1 MRHVLFISFK
11 LLTERRRQT
20 LISTL
25 GVAIGVCAFVVM
37 SSLMLG
43 FQKHFIRQV
52 IDLDAHI
59 SIKPKFNYDEKRI
72 LSKVFS
78 KDVILEILG
87 AKPKDVRDR
96 IRNYREIISRY
107 TGRMGILGISPHLR
121 SNGIIRYGPKEKP
134 VNLFGIDPDLEGKAS
149 SIERFL
155 EGKRLK
161 SLRTRRNG
169 IILGK
174 LVARDLGVK
183 KRGAKVLLVTP
194 NGVSEVLEV
203 VDFFNSGI
211 TTIDQSRA
219 YVHIKTLQRLLGR
232 PNEVNELVVKVE
244 DVDEAV
250 RIARVLEEETGYD
263 ARSWQEAYSNFLQL
277 FKIQKTITYLVV
289 GAILLVSAF
298 GIFNILIM
306 TVLEKKRDIAIL
318 KAMGYTS
325 GDITMVFLI
334 QGLIIGVVGVL
345 LGSLLAYGLQEYLS
359 SVEID
364 LEGLLRAKG
373 FILDRSP
380 LYYVG
385 GALFALVFTLVASI
399 HPARKASKL
408 DPVEIFRSAG
418 V

>member
-1 MRHVLFISFK
+1 MRHVLFVSLK

-20 LISTL
+20 LVSTL
-25 GVAIGVCAFVVM
+25 GVAIGVAAFVVM

-59 SIKPKFNYDEKRI
+59 SVKPRFDYEEERI
-72 LSKVFS
+72 LSRVFG
-78 KDVILEILG
+78 DEVILEILG
-87 AKPKDVRDR
+87 SRPGEVRDR
-96 IRNYREIISRY
+96 IGNYGEIISRY

-134 VNLFGIDPDLEGKAS
+134 VNLFGIDPLLEGRAT
-149 SIERFL
+149 SIGRFL
-155 EGKRLK
+155 EGDGLDR
-161 SLRTRRNG
+161 LRTNRRG

-183 KRGAKVLLVTP
+183 EVGAKVLLVAPSGT
-194 NGVSEVLEV
+194 SEVFEV
-203 VDFFNSGI
+203 VDFFNSRV
-211 TTIDQSRA
+211 TTIDQSRV

-232 PNEVNELVVKVE
+232 PNEVNELVVRVR

-250 RIARVLEEETGYD
+250 RIARVLEEETGYE
-263 ARSWQEAYSNFLQL
+263 AKSWQEAYSNFLQL
-277 FKIQKTITYLVV
+277 FKIQKIITYLVV

-298 GIFNILIM
+298 GIFNILMM
-306 TVLEKKRDIAIL
+306 TVLEKRRDIAIL
-318 KAMGYTS
+318 RAMGYTK
-325 GDITMVFLI
+325 GDVTLIFLV
-334 QGLIIGVVGVL
+334 QGLLIGILGVL

-359 SVEID
+359 SVEMD

-380 LYYVG
+380 LYYLW
-385 GALFALVFTLVASI
+385 GAVSALLFTLVASI
-399 HPARKASKL
+399 YPARRASGL

>member
-1 MRHVLFISFK
+1 MRHVLFVALK

-20 LISTL
+20 LVSTF
-25 GVAIGVCAFVVM
+25 GVAIGVAAFVVM

-43 FQKHFIRQV
+43 FQKHFIKQV

-72 LSKVFS
+72 LSKVFGN
-78 KDVILEILG
+78 DVILEILG

-96 IRNYREIISRY
+96 IGNYREIISRY

-134 VNLFGIDPDLEGKAS
+134 VNLFGIDPDLEGKAT
-149 SIERFL
+149 SIDRFL
-155 EGKRLK
+155 EGRGLER
-161 SLRTRRNG
+161 LRTNRRG

-183 KRGAKVLLVTP
+183 GIGAKVLLVTP
-194 NGVSEVLEV
+194 SGSSEVFEV
-203 VDFFNSGI
+203 VDFFNSRV
-211 TTIDQSRA
+211 TTIDQTRA
-219 YVHIKTLQRLLGR
+219 YVHVKTLQRLLGR
-232 PNEVNELVVKVE
+232 PGEVNELVVKVK

-250 RIARVLEEETGYD
+250 RIARALEEETGYE

-298 GIFNILIM
+298 GIFNILMM

-334 QGLIIGVVGVL
+334 QGLIIGAVGVL
-345 LGSLLAYGLQEYLS
+345 LGSILAYGLQEYLS
-359 SVEID
+359 SVEMD

-385 GALFALVFTLVASI
+385 GAFFALVFTLAASI
-399 HPARKASKL
+399 HPARKASRL

>member
-1 MRHVLFISFK
+1 MRHVLFISLK

-59 SIKPKFNYDEKRI
+59 SIKPKFDYNEKRI
-72 LSKVFS
+72 LSDVFG

-87 AKPKDVRDR
+87 AKPKEVRDR
-96 IRNYREIISRY
+96 IGNYREIISRY

-155 EGKRLK
+155 EEKRLK
-161 SLRTRRNG
+161 SLRTKRNG

-298 GIFNILIM
+298 GIFNILMM

-334 QGLIIGVVGVL
+334 QGLIIGAVGIL
-345 LGSLLAYGLQEYLS
+345 LGSILAYGLQEYLS
-359 SVEID
+359 SIEMD

-385 GALFALVFTLVASI
+385 GALFALLFTLMASI

>member
-20 LISTL
+20 LISTF

-59 SIKPKFNYDEKRI
+59 SIKPKFDYNEKRI
-72 LSKVFS
+72 LSDVFGE
-78 KDVILEILG
+78 DVILEILG

-96 IRNYREIISRY
+96 ITNYREIISRY

-149 SIERFL
+149 SIGRFL
-155 EGKRLK
+155 EEKRLK
-161 SLRTRRNG
+161 SLRSKRNG

-298 GIFNILIM
+298 GIFNILMM

-334 QGLIIGVVGVL
+334 QGLIIGIVGIL
-345 LGSLLAYGLQEYLS
+345 LGSILAYGLQEYLS
-359 SVEID
+359 SIEMD

-385 GALFALVFTLVASI
+385 GAVFALLFTLFASI
-399 HPARKASKL
+399 YPARKASKL

>member
-72 LSKVFS
+72 LSKVFG

-161 SLRTRRNG
+161 SLRTKRNG

-174 LVARDLGVK
+174 LVARDLGVR

-203 VDFFNSGI
+203 VDLFNSGI

-298 GIFNILIM
+298 GIFNILMM

-345 LGSLLAYGLQEYLS
+345 LGSILAYGLQEYLS
-359 SVEID
+359 SIEMD

-380 LYYVG
+380 LYYMG